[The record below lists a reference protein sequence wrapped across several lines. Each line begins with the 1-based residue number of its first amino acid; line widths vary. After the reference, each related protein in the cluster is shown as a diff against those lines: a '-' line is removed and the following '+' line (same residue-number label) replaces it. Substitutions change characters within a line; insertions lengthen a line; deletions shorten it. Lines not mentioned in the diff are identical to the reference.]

1 MNSGAVAP
9 GRLFAAQHRPPSSG
23 TPPASRSRLDLAAVQ
38 PGSPAAMEAFVGSRA
53 LGEESLQMWDLNKRL
68 EAYLSRVKHL
78 EEENEGLRAEVQ
90 GLRLSPVEGSW
101 RARYEGEVAALRATL
116 EQAFRDKASA
126 ELARD
131 ALRDEVQQATGRC
144 QRERAARD
152 EAKRMLSRSRKEL
165 EEERRAQLWLREKA
179 AQLEQEVRALD
190 EAHRDEK
197 AALGQEAAGGVGS
210 LQSGRRGAPTAEGC
224 FQPAEVEDYAQRLS
238 SIWKGAAETYKAEVW
253 QLEAALGEAKEK
265 LWRAAEGNRQ
275 GQLRLQQLEKEL
287 AGLKIRKEVLEES
300 LAQQWQQQHGEAGQL
315 QLAIE
320 SLEEEKQSLRV
331 QIAQV
336 LEERQQLMHLK
347 MSLSLEVATYRTLL
361 EAESTRLQIPAG
373 DFKLISGIRD
383 GKLELSNG
391 LSLDR
396 GPLGPRDPWL
406 SPATFPKAS
415 AKPRSP
421 RGQNESSAGSFTS
434 SAPPKSKSP
443 LARDFQKASTILPDP
458 SAISFEDPLPAKDV
472 LAPVDLPAFEQTEVW
487 RATQI
492 TAVSQSLLHES
503 LPPFDT
509 AAPDGLE
516 ESSLGTEQRLQVDG
530 AMRGGRETEA
540 GEKEGLCE
548 EEEEEEEEEE
558 QEEECLS
565 NEPAVE
571 ATTQN
576 GPYPDRLV
584 TEAVEIALKVVNA
597 ADVRPETGFLEG
609 SDFPNGLPLD
619 GSPPLEDEGR
629 ADSPP
634 STELVKEAAEKV
646 LKEHTG
652 DTPPG
657 ADLMW
662 GNRGS
667 EEPTEVN
674 GSPSEACTE
683 EHEGETQ
690 GALATDPPTPQEM
703 GLPEVEGEAGETA
716 DRVPVTG
723 RIEAYQEVVPLG
735 EEGEE
740 PPPSCSREQGGH
752 GSEEVP
758 ECPEGAGAL
767 GKDVAVAV
775 REGKE
780 SWDPGASS
788 PPEEQAGATG
798 GYLEEAEDLEV
809 VSTEALHLSEDEERR
824 ELWSP
829 SKENEEE
836 DLQALEGELLQAEE
850 CVACENV
857 APLSHVA
864 AESCSEQPF
873 LQLEQAQLQAP
884 GAPPE
889 GMDLALREGEVGE
902 ASQEPDAVPVEET
915 PLAEENSVREE
926 GENMEGEPRM
936 VESTRDAEGGKE
948 RGEEGEDTPRP
959 PREDGLGNEDAR
971 EKQGFSDTEPVC
983 SQEMEVA
990 LRGEG
995 VPGQG
1000 QISKAEEQD
1009 VAGDASE
1016 EQQQQ
1021 LAEEEEGAGE
1031 GGEEIPAA
1039 ALDAD
1044 RDIQEGRL
1052 VVGPEASKAER
1063 EEEEEAGILE
1073 MEEIAAPLE
1082 TKDLPWCPEAEQGEA
1097 DAQAE
1102 EEEQAV
1108 ARVEEVLQSQL
1119 ATHLGESLAPP
1130 ADKEVEV
1137 PPEVQ
1142 GSPTDGFEG
1151 KDQADTSY
1159 GQSQSE
1165 SLGSEDSL
1173 ESWDSSPNASHETE
1187 GIEKGL
1193 ESGKAI
1199 MLEETLPDH
1208 TPLHLY
1214 EGQMLAASGEPQ
1226 QTPPESQ
1233 EAAELP
1239 LVTQDGATSL
1249 EEVQHPPAEDDSL
1262 HSPPTE
1268 ENINKQEGAEEEG
1281 GCAIEA
1287 APIQGTDDP
1296 KVSGKPTTDALELI
1310 GSDGNLL
1317 EEDSKVLRGEEVAR
1331 DSAQLDAES
1340 EKELAGGEGLQKG
1353 GEVEE
1358 EAQFVEQFCEE
1369 EPGQD
1374 FAWGPEEDSTFQ
1386 VERLDPSNVEENA
1399 FVEGDGPLELGDQGD
1414 TEAEGGHK
1422 VSPLTS
1428 VADLGEIVLEGEEG
1442 SLDVQGGD
1450 LTGPEAPACGK
1461 DEDLPCAQ
1469 ETTDLEICRRE
1480 DQFPQEDVAE
1490 GDPSGE
1496 DLPGETVASISRE
1509 SMKDADIL
1517 EIVEQALEFN
1527 QELIKAAEP
1536 CVEAQ
1541 PTVTGGEEGPS
1552 LENEEEESRAA
1563 PIALPDV
1570 SDSQVPTEAP
1580 EISFPDA
1587 KDPTGSGPLWADSN
1601 ANGLQQD
1608 FTEEIL
1614 NGIGVLQPGE
1624 TECNGGISEEEPM
1637 KKVTITQQFLR
1648 EELDDP
1654 SAVEVTADKRSP
1666 QVPSHEETPR
1676 IEDVEPE
1683 VHEKVLLGHG
1693 KGLEA
1698 TDPNENLFVDILQ
1711 AACVKGGKGADPG
1724 AVSVPPHFGDEVL
1737 HLESNQHLN
1746 FRTEEEEEQRWSSED
1761 N

>member
-1 MNSGAVAP
+1 
-9 GRLFAAQHRPPSSG
+9 
-23 TPPASRSRLDLAAVQ
+23 
-38 PGSPAAMEAFVGSRA
+38 MEVFVGSRA

-197 AALGQEAAGGVGS
+197 AALGQEVAGGGGGVGS

-265 LWRAAEGNRQ
+265 LWRATEGNRQ

-336 LEERQQLMHLK
+336 LDERQQLMHLK

-361 EAESTRLQIPAG
+361 EAESTRLQIPVA
-373 DFKLISGIRD
+373 DFKLASGLRAKEMFCFSVLSTD

-396 GPLGPRDPWL
+396 GHLGPRDPWL
-406 SPATFPKAS
+406 SPAMFPKAS
-415 AKPRSP
+415 TKPRPP

-434 SAPPKSKSP
+434 SAPPKNRSP
-443 LARDFQKASTILPDP
+443 LARDFQKASAILPDP
-458 SAISFEDPLPAKDV
+458 STISFEDALPAKDT
-472 LAPVDLPAFEQTEVW
+472 LAPVNLPAFEQTEVW
-487 RATQI
+487 TATQI
-492 TAVSQSLLHES
+492 TAVSQPLLHES
-503 LPPFDT
+503 LPPFD
-509 AAPDGLE
+509 AAATDALE
-516 ESSLGTEQRLQVDG
+516 ESSLGTEQRLQEDG
-530 AMRGGRETEA
+530 DMRGGRETEA

-548 EEEEEEEEEE
+548 EEGEGEEEEEEEEEE

-565 NEPAVE
+565 NEPAGE

-576 GPYPDRLV
+576 GPYPGRLV
-584 TEAVEIALKVVNA
+584 TEALEIALKVVNA
-597 ADVRPETGFLEG
+597 ADVRPDTGFLEG
-609 SDFPNGLPLD
+609 SDSPNGLPLD
-619 GSPPLEDEGR
+619 GSPSLEDEGR
-629 ADSPP
+629 ADPP
-634 STELVKEAAEKV
+634 TSTKLVKEAVEKV

-652 DTPPG
+652 DTLPA
-657 ADLMW
+657 ADLM
-662 GNRGS
+662 GS
-667 EEPTEVN
+667 EDPTEAN
-674 GSPSEACTE
+674 GSPSEACAE
-683 EHEGETQ
+683 QHEGETQ
-690 GALATDPPTPQEM
+690 GALATDPPTPQKM
-703 GLPEVEGEAGETA
+703 GLLEVEGEDRETA
-716 DRVPVTG
+716 NSVLMTG
-723 RIEAYQEVVPLG
+723 RIEAYQEVMPPG
-735 EEGEE
+735 GEGEE
-740 PPPSCSREQGGH
+740 PPTSCSTEQGVH
-752 GSEEVP
+752 GNEEVP
-758 ECPEGAGAL
+758 ECPEVAGAL
-767 GKDVAVAV
+767 GKDVAVVV
-775 REGKE
+775 RVGEE

-788 PPEEQAGATG
+788 HPEEQAGAMG

-836 DLQALEGELLQAEE
+836 DLQVLEGELLQAEE
-850 CVACENV
+850 FVACENV

-864 AESCSEQPF
+864 AESCLEQPF

-884 GAPPE
+884 GAPLE
-889 GMDLALREGEVGE
+889 EMDLALLEGEVGE
-902 ASQEPDAVPVEET
+902 ASQEPDTFPAEET
-915 PLAEENSVREE
+915 PLAEENSAREG
-926 GENMEGEPRM
+926 GENLEGEPRT
-936 VESTRDAEGGKE
+936 VENARDAEGGKE
-948 RGEEGEDTPRP
+948 GGEEEDITRP
-959 PREDGLGNEDAR
+959 PREDGLENEDAA
-971 EKQGFSDTEPVC
+971 EKQGFSDMEPVS

-990 LRGEG
+990 LQGKEI
-995 VPGQG
+995 PGQG
-1000 QISKAEEQD
+1000 EISKAEEQD

-1021 LAEEEEGAGE
+1021 LAEEEEEEGARE
-1031 GGEEIPAA
+1031 EGEEIPVAA
-1039 ALDAD
+1039 PDAD
-1044 RDIQEGRL
+1044 GDIQEGSL
-1052 VVGPEASKAER
+1052 VVGQEASKAER
-1063 EEEEEAGILE
+1063 EEDEEKKEAGIIE
-1073 MEEIAAPLE
+1073 MEEIGPLE
-1082 TKDLPWCPEAEQGEA
+1082 TKNLPWCPEAEQDGA
-1097 DAQAE
+1097 NAQAE

-1130 ADKEVEV
+1130 ADKEVEA

-1142 GSPTDGFEG
+1142 GSPIDGSEG

-1159 GQSQSE
+1159 CQSQSE

-1173 ESWDSSPNASHETE
+1173 ESWDSSPNASRETE
-1187 GIEKGL
+1187 GIEKCL

-1214 EGQMLAASGEPQ
+1214 EGQVLAASGEPQ

-1239 LVTQDGATSL
+1239 LVTQDGSTSL
-1249 EEVQHPPAEDDSL
+1249 EEVQHPPAEEESL
-1262 HSPPTE
+1262 HSSPTK

-1296 KVSGKPTTDALELI
+1296 KVSEKRMTDALELI
-1310 GSDGNLL
+1310 GSNGNLL
-1317 EEDSKVLRGEEVAR
+1317 EEDSKVLREEEEVAK

-1340 EKELAGGEGLQKG
+1340 EEELAGEEVPQKG

-1358 EAQFVEQFCEE
+1358 DAQFVEQFCKEE
-1369 EPGQD
+1369 HGQD
-1374 FAWGPEEDSTFQ
+1374 FAWGPEEDSTSQ
-1386 VERLDPSNVEENA
+1386 VEWLDPSNVEENA
-1399 FVEGDGPLELGDQGD
+1399 FVEGDGPLELDDQGD
-1414 TEAEGGHK
+1414 TAAEGGHK

-1442 SLDVQGGD
+1442 SLDVLGGD
-1450 LTGPEAPACGK
+1450 LTGPEAPACGR

-1480 DQFPQEDVAE
+1480 DQVLQEDVAE

-1496 DLPGETVASISRE
+1496 DRPGEAAASISRE

-1536 CVEAQ
+1536 CVEAE

-1552 LENEEEESRAA
+1552 LEKEEEESRAA

-1570 SDSQVPTEAP
+1570 SDSQVTTEAP

-1601 ANGLQQD
+1601 ANGLQQEPGVAI
-1608 FTEEIL
+1608 FTKEIL

-1624 TECNGGISEEEPM
+1624 TECNGGISKEEPM
-1637 KKVTITQQFLR
+1637 KKVITTQQFLR
-1648 EELDDP
+1648 EELDEP
-1654 SAVEVTADKRSP
+1654 SVVEKTADQRSL
-1666 QVPSHEETPR
+1666 QVPPHEETQR

-1683 VHEKVLLGHG
+1683 VHEKVLLGPS

-1698 TDPNENLFVDILQ
+1698 TDPDESLFVDILQ

-1737 HLESNQHLN
+1737 RLESNQHLN
-1746 FRTEEEEEQRWSSED
+1746 FRMEEEEEEQRWSSED

>member
-1 MNSGAVAP
+1 
-9 GRLFAAQHRPPSSG
+9 
-23 TPPASRSRLDLAAVQ
+23 
-38 PGSPAAMEAFVGSRA
+38 MEAFVGSRA
-53 LGEESLQMWDLNKRL
+53 LSEESLQMWDLNKRL

-197 AALGQEAAGGVGS
+197 AALGQEAVGGGGVGS
-210 LQSGRRGAPTAEGC
+210 LQSGRRAAPTAEGC

-253 QLEAALGEAKEK
+253 QLEAALGEAKEN
-265 LWRAAEGNRQ
+265 LWRATEGNRQ

-361 EAESTRLQIPAG
+361 EAESTRLQIPAA
-373 DFKLISGIRD
+373 DFKLASGLRD

-396 GPLGPRDPWL
+396 GHLGPRDPWL
-406 SPATFPKAS
+406 SPATFLKAS
-415 AKPRSP
+415 TKPRPP
-421 RGQNESSAGSFTS
+421 RGQNESLAGSFTS
-434 SAPPKSKSP
+434 SAPPKSRSP
-443 LARDFQKASTILPDP
+443 LARDFQKDSTILPDP

-487 RATQI
+487 TATQI
-492 TAVSQSLLHES
+492 TAVSQSLLQKS
-503 LPPFDT
+503 LLPFDA
-509 AAPDGLE
+509 AAPDALE
-516 ESSLGTEQRLQVDG
+516 ESSLGTEQRLQADG
-530 AMRGGRETEA
+530 DMRGDRGT
-540 GEKEGLCE
+540 E
-548 EEEEEEEEEE
+548 EEEEQ

-565 NEPAVE
+565 NEPAGE
-571 ATTQN
+571 AMIQN
-576 GPYPDRLV
+576 GPYPGRLV
-584 TEAVEIALKVVNA
+584 TEALEIALKVVNA
-597 ADVRPETGFLEG
+597 ADVRPDTGFLEG
-609 SDFPNGLPLD
+609 SDSPNSLPLD

-629 ADSPP
+629 VDPPP
-634 STELVKEAAEKV
+634 STKLVKEAAEKA
-646 LKEHTG
+646 LKKHTG
-652 DTPPG
+652 GTLPA
-657 ADLMW
+657 ADLM
-662 GNRGS
+662 GGIQGS
-667 EEPTEVN
+667 EDPTEAN
-674 GSPSEACTE
+674 SSPGEACTE
-683 EHEGETQ
+683 QHEGETQ
-690 GALATDPPTPQEM
+690 GALATDPPTLQEM
-703 GLPEVEGEAGETA
+703 RLLEVEGEAREIA
-716 DRVPVTG
+716 DGVPVTG
-723 RIEAYQEVVPLG
+723 RIEACQEVMPPG
-735 EEGEE
+735 KEGEE
-740 PPPSCSREQGGH
+740 PLTSCSTEQGRH
-752 GSEEVP
+752 GNEEGP
-758 ECPEGAGAL
+758 ECPEVAGAL

-775 REGKE
+775 RVGEE

-788 PPEEQAGATG
+788 HPEEQANAMG

-829 SKENEEE
+829 CKENEEE

-850 CVACENV
+850 FVARENV
-857 APLSHVA
+857 APLSHVV

-884 GAPPE
+884 GAPLE
-889 GMDLALREGEVGE
+889 EMDLALLEGE
-902 ASQEPDAVPVEET
+902 ASQEPDTFPVEET
-915 PLAEENSVREE
+915 PLAEENSAREE
-926 GENMEGEPRM
+926 GENLEGEPRM
-936 VESTRDAEGGKE
+936 VESARDAEGGKE
-948 RGEEGEDTPRP
+948 GEEEDITRP
-959 PREDGLGNEDAR
+959 PREDGLGNEDAM
-971 EKQGFSDTEPVC
+971 EKQGFSDMEPVC
-983 SQEMEVA
+983 SQEVA
-990 LRGEG
+990 LQGED

-1000 QISKAEEQD
+1000 EISKAEEQD

-1016 EQQQQ
+1016 EQQQ
-1021 LAEEEEGAGE
+1021 LAEKQEGAGE
-1031 GGEEIPAA
+1031 EGEEIPAA
-1039 ALDAD
+1039 APGAD
-1044 RDIQEGRL
+1044 GDIQEGSL

-1073 MEEIAAPLE
+1073 MEEIAGPLE
-1082 TKDLPWCPEAEQGEA
+1082 TKNLPWCLEAEQDEA
-1097 DAQAE
+1097 NAQAE
-1102 EEEQAV
+1102 EEGQAV

-1119 ATHLGESLAPP
+1119 ATHLGESLPAP
-1130 ADKEVEV
+1130 ADKEVAV

-1159 GQSQSE
+1159 CQSQSE

-1173 ESWDSSPNASHETE
+1173 ESWDNSPNASHETE

-1199 MLEETLPDH
+1199 MLEETLLDH

-1226 QTPPESQ
+1226 QMPPESQ
-1233 EAAELP
+1233 EAAEVL
-1239 LVTQDGATSL
+1239 LVTQDGSTSL
-1249 EEVQHPPAEDDSL
+1249 EEVQHPPA
-1262 HSPPTE
+1262 E

-1281 GCAIEA
+1281 GCVIEA

-1296 KVSGKPTTDALELI
+1296 KVSEKPTTDALELI

-1317 EEDSKVLRGEEVAR
+1317 KEDSEVLIGKEVAK

-1340 EKELAGGEGLQKG
+1340 EKELAVGEVPQKG

-1358 EAQFVEQFCEE
+1358 DAQFVEQFCEE
-1369 EPGQD
+1369 ELGQD
-1374 FAWGPEEDSTFQ
+1374 FAWGPEEDSTSQ
-1386 VERLDPSNVEENA
+1386 VERLDPSNMEENA

-1450 LTGPEAPACGK
+1450 LIGPEAPACGR

-1480 DQFPQEDVAE
+1480 DQVLQEDEAE
-1490 GDPSGE
+1490 GDPSGK
-1496 DLPGETVASISRE
+1496 DLPGEAVASISRE

-1536 CVEAQ
+1536 CVEAE

-1552 LENEEEESRAA
+1552 LENEEEENRTA
-1563 PIALPDV
+1563 PITLPNV

-1580 EISFPDA
+1580 EISFPNA

-1601 ANGLQQD
+1601 ANGLQQDPSVAD

-1637 KKVTITQQFLR
+1637 KATITQQFLR
-1648 EELDDP
+1648 EELDEP
-1654 SAVEVTADKRSP
+1654 SAVEETTDQRLP

-1683 VHEKVLLGHG
+1683 VHEKVLLGLG

-1698 TDPNENLFVDILQ
+1698 MDPDESLFVDILQ

-1737 HLESNQHLN
+1737 RLEPNQHLN
-1746 FRTEEEEEQRWSSED
+1746 FRTEEEEQRWSSED